1 MKNIKKTAA
10 VGSKKGVAASFAAL
24 SERERK
30 GLVAMVLVLT
40 FLLVALVV
48 GLFQRSLGELELET
62 QRYEQMLNLLAMSG
76 PQYLQNTSKPT
87 DDSGRNARF
96 SADILSNN
104 DLKLTSFIATHAAA
118 TNITVSSYD
127 EDQMPLG
134 AKSKT
139 DTGPITIERQLRVD
153 IREAEMDKFLELLER
168 IENSREPVIIK
179 RMDVRA
185 LRNNEGSVR
194 VLLVVSTYI
203 RRDKES

>member
-1 MKNIKKTAA
+1 MKNTKKAA
-10 VGSKKGVAASFAAL
+10 ATSPKKGLAASFAAL
-24 SERERK
+24 SDRERK
-30 GLVAMVLVLT
+30 GLMAMGLILT
-40 FLLVALVV
+40 FLLVALIV
-48 GLFQRSLGELELET
+48 GLFQRSLGELERET
-62 QRYEQMLNLLAMSG
+62 VRYEQALNMLAMVG
-76 PQYLQNTSKPT
+76 PQYMQNSAQTEDS
-87 DDSGRNARF
+87 SGRSARF
-96 SADILSNN
+96 SAEVLTNN
-104 DLKLTSFIATHAAA
+104 DLKLTSFVATHAAA

-127 EDQMPLG
+127 EDQITLG

-185 LRNNEGSVR
+185 LRNQQGSVR
-194 VLLVVSTYI
+194 ALLVVSTYI